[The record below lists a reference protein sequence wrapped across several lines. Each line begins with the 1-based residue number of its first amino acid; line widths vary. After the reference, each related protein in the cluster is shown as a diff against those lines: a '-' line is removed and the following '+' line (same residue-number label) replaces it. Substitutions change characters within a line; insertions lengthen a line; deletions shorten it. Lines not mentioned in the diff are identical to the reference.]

1 MRGVVVGDDDDGALG
16 VRGSDRGDD
25 VRGAPLGEQVAKP
38 ALARGQVVEPGP
50 ERCQAEGCRTEA
62 PAPQG
67 EHPRRDPGGG
77 REPQRPPEG
86 VVNGLL
92 VDDRLSAVLAQLGN
106 EPLGRRALARGAG
119 LALEGAELVEELAVI
134 GHEDRADYP
143 PRSNDS
149 GSRGRGSTICPCL
162 RVEPSPFCGFA
173 ESGSESTT
181 PGSSSSSWRSSG
193 CRPSTRTCC
202 RPTGTTRPTLLSV
215 ISAFA
220 FFASIVLHELGHAFV
235 AMRRGIGIT
244 DITLWMFGGVARM
257 DRDSDSP
264 RTEFEVA
271 VAGPAVTA
279 AIVVACVAVGV
290 GLGGAH
296 DFWQAVKLQSGTDVS
311 GPLAALAWLGKF
323 NLFILFFNLI
333 PAFPL
338 DGGRI
343 ARAIA
348 WKISGDR
355 SRATRTAANL
365 GQWFSYGFIG
375 LGLFLVVK
383 GDAFD
388 GIWLALIGWILGQSA
403 RGAIAQTEI
412 AKRIEGITVAD
423 VMDTDP
429 VAIPDDASVERAL
442 DEYFLRY
449 RWPWFF
455 VVDAAE
461 RFRGLLDRDAADA
474 VPEVSRTSS
483 SVAEVVEA
491 GSDKALQVSAE
502 APLETL
508 LGNEALRRVG
518 ALAAVDSE
526 GRLRGVITAE
536 QVGRALRT
544 AVTGQA

>member
-1 MRGVVVGDDDDGALG
+1 M
-16 VRGSDRGDD
+16 
-25 VRGAPLGEQVAKP
+25 P
-38 ALARGQVVEPGP
+38 
-50 ERCQAEGCRTEA
+50 
-62 PAPQG
+62 
-67 EHPRRDPGGG
+67 
-77 REPQRPPEG
+77 
-86 VVNGLL
+86 
-92 VDDRLSAVLAQLGN
+92 
-106 EPLGRRALARGAG
+106 ARGAIT
-119 LALEGAELVEELAVI
+119 L
-134 GHEDRADYP
+134 
-143 PRSNDS
+143 
-149 GSRGRGSTICPCL
+149 L
-162 RVEPSPFCGFA
+162 RVRGIRIGVDYSWFLILFL
-173 ESGSESTT
+173 SIFWLSTLFKDVL
-181 PGSSSSSWRSSG
+181 PPNSDNEAYA
-193 CRPSTRTCC
+193 
-202 RPTGTTRPTLLSV
+202 LSV
-215 ISAFA
+215 VSAFA
-220 FFASIVLHELGHAFV
+220 FFGSIVLHELGHAFV
-235 AMRRGIGIT
+235 ALRRGIGIT
-244 DITLWMFGGVARM
+244 DITLWLFGGVARM

-279 AIVVACVAVGV
+279 VIVAACVGAGV
-290 GLGGAH
+290 LFGGSH
-296 DFWQAVKLQSGTDVS
+296 DFWQAVKLQIGSNVS
-311 GPLAALAWLGKF
+311 GPLAALGWLAKF

-348 WKISGDR
+348 WKRSGDR
-355 SRATRTAANL
+355 TRATRTAANL

-375 LGLFLVVK
+375 LGLFLLVQ
-383 GDAFD
+383 GDGFD

-455 VVDAAE
+455 VVDAAQ

-483 SVAEVVEA
+483 SVADVVEA
-491 GSDKALQVSAE
+491 GSGQSLQVSAD
-502 APLETL
+502 APLESL

-518 ALAAVDSE
+518 ALAAVDGD
-526 GRLRGVITAE
+526 GRLAGVITAE

-544 AVTGQA
+544 AVTGSA